1 MKIAVCLSGHYR
13 THDTTFLNSYEK
25 LYSKYDCDVF
35 LHTWNINGSRINF
48 KNDEEAIEDLTPLV
62 WTSKQLKQKFN
73 FKAVVIED
81 YKQLHQ
87 KFLNDSK
94 LAREKRNN
102 IQALKNRR
110 AVHLYSM
117 WYKALKCYQM
127 MELYA
132 KQTNTK
138 YDIVIKTR
146 PDLLLFDSNIQTT
159 LQFEHLSPFD
169 LNKIN
174 MDTIT
179 IPLFNKSTELHD
191 YFAVGTPHLMSQYHN
206 LYNHMKYLLHT
217 ITDLEDFLNGHT
229 LLYYYTQFF
238 NIPVTTVRNFI
249 TIQR

>member
-13 THDTTFLNSYEK
+13 THDTTFLNSYKK

-35 LHTWNINGSRINF
+35 LHTWNINGSRINYQGVYR
-48 KNDEEAIEDLTPLV
+48 NDEDAMEDLTPLI

-73 FKAVVIED
+73 FKEVVLED
-81 YKQLHQ
+81 YKQPHQ

-94 LAREKRNN
+94 LVREKRNN

-110 AVHLYSM
+110 VVHLYSM

-146 PDLLLFDSNIQTT
+146 PDLLLFDPTIQTT
-159 LQFEHLSPFD
+159 PVNEHLPPFD
-169 LNKIN
+169 I
-174 MDTIT
+174 
-179 IPLFNKSTELHD
+179 
-191 YFAVGTPHLMSQYHN
+191 Q
-206 LYNHMKYLLHT
+206 
-217 ITDLEDFLNGHT
+217 
-229 LLYYYTQFF
+229 
-238 NIPVTTVRNFI
+238 NI
-249 TIQR
+249 